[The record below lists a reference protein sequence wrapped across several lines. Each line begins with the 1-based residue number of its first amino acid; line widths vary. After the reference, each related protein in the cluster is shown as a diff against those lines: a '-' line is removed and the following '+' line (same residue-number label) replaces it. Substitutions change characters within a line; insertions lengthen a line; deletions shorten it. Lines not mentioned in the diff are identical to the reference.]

1 MTEPGRAEPRPGE
14 RYPRERMNI
23 LRFLREQA
31 KGYDCNVCSQNHSR
45 SEIRV
50 LGRLESAWIVRVTC
64 TKCETAFKLLV
75 VLDDEHTAVTPV
87 HEEPAAQREP
97 RRRRPAVSLDE
108 VLDAHEYLRTY
119 DGDVKALFK
128 PRRER
133 VAGAAEDSTTSS

>member
-1 MTEPGRAEPRPGE
+1 
-14 RYPRERMNI
+14 MNI

-31 KGYDCNVCSQNHSR
+31 KGYDCNVCGQNHSR

-64 TKCETAFKLLV
+64 AKCQTAFKLLV
-75 VLDDEHTAVTPV
+75 VLDHDHAAVSPIQ
-87 HEEPAAQREP
+87 EEPARDPGPKREP
-97 RRRRPAVSLDE
+97 RRRKAPVSLDE
-108 VLDAHEYLRTY
+108 VLDAHEFLRTY

-133 VAGAAEDSTTSS
+133 VAEAAEDSTASS